1 MRVFFP
7 KMGLSFQKR
16 IVLPPYPTRSNE
28 PAKSTVRT
36 GLNLPGMSYAASYS
50 GIGTANT
57 VGTTNAAGTATGYN
71 NNFLKGIG
79 SYKLNLTNGLSLKTD
94 GISATNAMN
103 PTNFRRENILPREE
117 LLYGQH
123 FTFGASYN
131 GLNNML
137 RGGAGGMNGR
147 NPGLSLHAGISFW
160 SLIPQSSQT
169 HPQSSLPDGQHSLR

>member
-1 MRVFFP
+1 M
-7 KMGLSFQKR
+7 MIALSVVAAGAVPRTLHAQSSELVPDS
-16 IVLPPYPTRSNE
+16 VL

-50 GIGTANT
+50 GIGATSGIGTASGIGATNT
-57 VGTTNAAGTATGYN
+57 LRTMNAAGTANGYNN

-79 SYKLNLTNGLSLKTD
+79 SYKLNLANGLSLKTD
-94 GISATNAMN
+94 GISATNALN
-103 PTNFRRENILPREE
+103 PANFRRENILPREE

-123 FTFGASYN
+123 LTLGASYN

-147 NPGLSLHAGISFW
+147 NPGLSLHAGISF
-160 SLIPQSSQT
+160 
-169 HPQSSLPDGQHSLR
+169 